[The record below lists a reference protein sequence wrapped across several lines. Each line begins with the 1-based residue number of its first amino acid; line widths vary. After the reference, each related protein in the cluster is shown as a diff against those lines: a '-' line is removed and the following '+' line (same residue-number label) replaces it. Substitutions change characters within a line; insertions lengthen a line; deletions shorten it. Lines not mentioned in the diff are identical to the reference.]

1 MSTDNDPVVSQ
12 LTAFLSA
19 DRPVTPSSNFQLLHA
34 LQRNGSIPDP
44 TTLLSRGIAI
54 PLPEVMPTSL
64 GPTESLDYFARAYVA
79 AAAWVELPQGLQRPK
94 ADRLRYTAL
103 AQLKGHIEGIYSA
116 FAEIRDQKESR
127 LSPVMWAWWRMST
140 LLEFFVQKGET
151 VKALPGAA
159 STFKPSQILDGKFRS
174 MFWRDGMS
182 KVYENQVLWPKS
194 YVELV
199 RLWRE
204 FEATILAS
212 PGVSAE
218 VVEAVWDLVYRN
230 EYVRLDR
237 SATAERAR
245 VQSALTAALRR
256 LDVGLWLSSS
266 VVTHLR
272 LTKDATTSLS

>member
-1 MSTDNDPVVSQ
+1 MPTENDPVINQ

-19 DRPVTPSSNFQLLHA
+19 DRPATPGSNFQLLRT

-44 TTLLSRGIAI
+44 TVLLSRGIAI

-64 GPTESLDYFARAYVA
+64 GPSKSLDYFARAYVSA
-79 AAAWVELPQGLQRPK
+79 SAWLELPSGLQRPK
-94 ADRLRYTAL
+94 PDRLRYTAL
-103 AQLKGHIEGIYSA
+103 AQLKGHIESIYDA
-116 FAEIRDQKESR
+116 FVVVRDQKESR

-140 LLEFFVQKGET
+140 LLEFFVQKGEK

-159 STFKPSQILDGKFRS
+159 STFKPAQILDGKFRS

-194 YVELV
+194 YTQLV

-204 FEATILAS
+204 FESSVLAS
-212 PGVSAE
+212 PGISAE
-218 VVEAVWDLVYRN
+218 DVVAVWELAYQA
-230 EYVRLDR
+230 EHARLDR

-245 VQSALTAALRR
+245 VQTALTAALRR
-256 LDVGLWLSSS
+256 LDVGLWLSDN